1 MTTSYTARIELA
13 TREDLT
19 DRDLAALASYRP
31 AVSRGPRGHL
41 VIELA
46 LPADDVVQAVQ
57 TAVAVVARV
66 VDSAALSVTALPA
79 DESDRR
85 ARLDPVPRL
94 LSVSEVATELGV
106 SRQAVLQR
114 IDSGSLPAT
123 RVGTA
128 WAVQAAAVEHA
139 RRANPQR
146 ESLADV
152 AATWDGAGHW
162 PKDEGTG
169 ASRSRSGP
177 DALDPLPLPPGATI
191 GTTV

>member
-1 MTTSYTARIELA
+1 MSTRHSVTIELS
-13 TREDLT
+13 TQVDLT
-19 DRDLAALASYRP
+19 DRDLAALASYHP
-31 AVSRGPRGHL
+31 FVSRGPRGHL

-57 TAVAVVARV
+57 TAVAVVGRV
-66 VDSAALSVTALPA
+66 VDSPALSVTALPA

-85 ARLDPVPRL
+85 AGLCPVPRL
-94 LSVSEVATELGV
+94 LSVSEVAAQLGV

-139 RRANPQR
+139 RREAPQR

-177 DALDPLPLPPGATI
+177 DALDPLPLPPGANI